1 MKKELLVLATFVE
14 IAPNRLKILNALKD
28 ADVLIPTEISDITD
42 IHISSV
48 SKHLRLLREKELVYL
63 LNPNFA
69 RGRLYRI
76 TDLGNDVLNFLDN

>member
-28 ADVLIPTEISDITD
+28 VDVLIPTEISDITG

-63 LNPNFA
+63 
-69 RGRLYRI
+69 I
-76 TDLGNDVLNFLDN
+76 